1 MTECY
6 IGKYV
11 VFEEFGKTKIT
22 RKENYEAVIRNAS
35 KVLLFNGTIQEAIEY
50 VKKYY
55 GDVEQ

>member
-22 RKENYEAVIRNAS
+22 SKENYEAVIRDAS
-35 KVLLFNGTIQEAIEY
+35 KVLLFNGTIEEAVEY
-50 VKKYY
+50 VKKYFWR
-55 GDVEQ
+55 